1 MKFCD
6 RLLDTVQPVW
16 EKSHNHPFVVG
27 MGDGTLEKDKFQ
39 YYIIQDYLYLL
50 DYAKLYAIGVV
61 KATNPQ
67 VMGKFAEQI
76 DGILNGEMTIHKQYA
91 KRLGISVREM
101 ESAKPSAKNL
111 AYTNYMMSVSQNGTL
126 AELIAALLPC
136 MWSYWEIG
144 KRLNDIPGAR
154 DHEFFGEWIQG
165 YSSEEYG
172 NLCIWLIDLLN
183 EMAAGKSEKELDRL
197 EEIFLYSS
205 RFEYLFWDMSY
216 RKEMW
221 GFEEQEHTTVS

>member
-6 RLLDTVQPVW
+6 RLLETVQPVW
-16 EKSHNHPFVVG
+16 EMSHNHPFVVG

-91 KRLGISVREM
+91 KRLGISIEEI

-165 YSSEEYG
+165 YSSKEYG

-183 EMAAGKSEKELDRL
+183 EMAVGKSEKELDRL

>member
-1 MKFCD
+1 M
-6 RLLDTVQPVW
+6 
-16 EKSHNHPFVVG
+16 
-27 MGDGTLEKDKFQ
+27 
-39 YYIIQDYLYLL
+39 L

-91 KRLGISVREM
+91 KRLGISIEEI

-144 KRLNDIPGAR
+144 KRLNDISGAR

-183 EMAAGKSEKELDRL
+183 EMAVGKSEKELDQL